1 MFFWKGEEG
10 MFTYVYALLA
20 GMVFGSFFMV
30 IAMRVPLGESI
41 ITPRSYCHYCKYVLK
56 PKELIPIISFCMQR
70 GRCTNC
76 KRKIS
81 ILYVVFELVTGMI
94 CLLTVYMIGVERE
107 LIIVL
112 SLFSLLLIISVT
124 DYIYMLIPNR
134 ILAWFACLLILECA
148 FIPLVTWI
156 DSIVGSCVIFIL
168 LYCMQ
173 KIYPEGLGGGDIK
186 LLSLLGFI
194 VGLKGIFI
202 VLFLASCFSLCFF
215 GAGLVLKRMKM
226 RTQIPFGPFIS
237 LGAICYMLVTYA
249 K

>member
-10 MFTYVYALLA
+10 MFTYLYALLA